1 MSHGSHSVAEAD
13 LGSTG
18 DMPSPYCKGPWKQWV
33 MAMGVTSVVAL
44 AISVEE
50 HYRIGSASAD
60 ATSAV
65 EPGPPDP
72 TPMAVP
78 PADNPL
84 TPVARVRPALGDR
97 AAPNV
102 LSDSAPAPRPR
113 TPFNEAARSIRPS
126 VVGVRAQLTNGTA
139 PSGVERVGSGVIVD
153 SSGYTVTCHH
163 VVVGATAISVSR
175 FEAPDQQIPA
185 RLVAVDA
192 DLALLKFQFAA
203 PLPAAPLADSD
214 QVQVGDWVLAV
225 GHPFGL
231 GLTVTSG
238 IVGRRDGMLSI
249 RNGPRY
255 TELLQ
260 TDAPI
265 NEGSSGGP
273 LVNLAGEVIGL
284 NTAIYAPTGVFSG
297 AGFAIPSNVVRQ
309 FLARYLTIGSS
320 RASAGRLAWGMAVT
334 DLSGQQREALPGGG
348 ALVIDVEPGSVAQML
363 RVEPGDVVVGI
374 GTQPVPDAQTLRRA
388 AEQPAVAPIR
398 ARVWRQGQLLTLTLD
413 APNGG
418 SAP

>member
-1 MSHGSHSVAEAD
+1 MSHGPHTAAEVD
-13 LGSTG
+13 LGSSG
-18 DMPSPYCKGPWKQWV
+18 EVPSPYCQGPWKQWV

-50 HYRIGSASAD
+50 HYRVGTPAMDSM
-60 ATSAV
+60 SAV
-65 EPGPPDP
+65 DPSDPGAAVATVPDSV
-72 TPMAVP
+72 TA
-78 PADNPL
+78 L
-84 TPVARVRPALGDR
+84 TPVAQLRPLGEPSVTN
-97 AAPNV
+97 AP
-102 LSDSAPAPRPR
+102 SEPAPAPRAQ
-113 TPFNEAARSIRPS
+113 TAFNQAALSIRPS
-126 VVGVRAQLTNGTA
+126 VVGVRAALTNGA
-139 PSGVERVGSGVIVD
+139 GRANVERVGSGVIVD
-153 SSGYTVTCHH
+153 PAGYTVTCHH

-192 DLALLKFQFAA
+192 DLALLKFEFNA
-203 PLPAAPLADSD
+203 PLPAARLADSN

-273 LVNLAGEVIGL
+273 LVSLAGEVIGL

-309 FLARYLTIGSS
+309 FLARYPT
-320 RASAGRLAWGMAVT
+320 
-334 DLSGQQREALPGGG
+334 LS
-348 ALVIDVEPGSVAQML
+348 
-363 RVEPGDVVVGI
+363 
-374 GTQPVPDAQTLRRA
+374 
-388 AEQPAVAPIR
+388 
-398 ARVWRQGQLLTLTLD
+398 QGPNP
-413 APNGG
+413 PNG
-418 SAP
+418 APPR